1 MHIVHGDFRGYSTWG
16 TIVHTTSG
24 VSVSWPQGFKFTL
37 PRVCRQVYSETATLV
52 YSQNIFHFPSIRSI
66 DHFFQS
72 RKRAQIEAITT
83 LVVEPLWASHPDG
96 KDCFVQILGRLT
108 RLTGPR
114 KLYMKRNRSLWGSE
128 LIFDHVREAEAAVAE
143 GLAGDLEVVF
153 VTLQGV
159 GTEHRT
165 ILP

>member
-1 MHIVHGDFRGYSTWG
+1 M
-16 TIVHTTSG
+16 
-24 VSVSWPQGFKFTL
+24 
-37 PRVCRQVYSETATLV
+37 
-52 YSQNIFHFPSIRSI
+52 YSQNIFHFPSIRSF

-72 RKRAQIEAITT
+72 RRRAQIEAITT
-83 LVVEPLWASHPDG
+83 LVIEPLWGKHPDG
-96 KDCFVQILGRLT
+96 KDCLVQILGRLT
-108 RLTGPR
+108 RLTGLR
-114 KLYMKRNRSLWGSE
+114 KLYLKRFQGLWGRKR
-128 LIFDHVREAEAAVAE
+128 IFDHVREAETLVAK

>member
-1 MHIVHGDFRGYSTWG
+1 MAKSTSTDGNTQLNSTARYSLRKRPERSPTSNRLRQKKRVYRTRGG
-16 TIVHTTSG
+16 L
-24 VSVSWPQGFKFTL
+24 VSLSKIPDEF
-37 PRVCRQVYSETATLV
+37 
-52 YSQNIFHFPSIRSI
+52 ISISI

-83 LVVEPLWASHPDG
+83 LVVEPLWGKHPDG
-96 KDCFVQILGRLT
+96 KHCLVQILGRLT
-108 RLTGPR
+108 SLTGLQ
-114 KLYMKRNRSLWGSE
+114 KLYLKRYQGLWGSKR
-128 LIFDHVREAEAAVAE
+128 IFDHIKEAEAAVAE

-165 ILP
+165 ILPYV